1 MVMPKDS
8 FQSSIQDD
16 LVENWRA
23 FIDNLERALQ
33 LLEKGID
40 EAAEMS
46 DICTS
51 EWCEATEHVVDE
63 LSNSL
68 FSISEPHWSTD
79 EDSKKIKT
87 LRRRIHDVYAKYKG
101 INVKQQG

>member
-8 FQSSIQDD
+8 FQSIIQDD
-16 LVENWRA
+16 LVETWRA
-23 FIDNLERALQ
+23 FIDNLEKSLDV
-33 LLEKGID
+33 LEKGID
-40 EAAEMS
+40 EAVEMS

-51 EWCEATEHVVDE
+51 EWCVATEHVIDE

-79 EDSKKIKT
+79 EDSKKIKA
-87 LRRRIHDVYAKYKG
+87 LKRRVHDVYAKFKG
-101 INVKQQG
+101 INVKQ